1 MSTDNTLKAQARDRV
16 GKGASR
22 ELRRNNMVPAVI
34 YGDNKDPLPIALDR
48 KSMTERLHAGGFM
61 ITVFEVD
68 VNGEAHRVLAKDYQ
82 LDPVKDFLMHID
94 FFRITKGATL
104 VVEIPVVFEGEEE
117 SPGIS
122 RGGVLNVVR
131 HTIEVEC
138 RASAIPEN
146 ITASLDGL
154 DIGDSINISDVD
166 LPEGVKPT
174 IEDRDFTIAT
184 IAAPAVLGEEPSEED
199 ETDVDDVE
207 IIGEEKDD
215 DGEEG
220 GKEE

>member
-1 MSTDNTLKAQARDRV
+1 MSTENTLKAQARERV

-48 KSMTERLHAGGFM
+48 KEMTTRLMSGGFM
-61 ITVFEVD
+61 ITVFEVE
-68 VNGEAHRVLAKDYQ
+68 VNGETHRVLAKDYQ
-82 LDPVKDFLMHID
+82 LHPVKDFLMHID

-104 VVEIPVVFEGEEE
+104 VVEVPVLFENEDD
-117 SPGIS
+117 SQGIS

-146 ITASLDGL
+146 IVANLAGL
-154 DIGDSINISDVD
+154 DIGDSLNISDIS
-166 LPEGVKPT
+166 LPDGVVPT

-184 IAAPAVLGEEPSEED
+184 IAAPAVLGEEPSDDD
-199 ETDVDDVE
+199 EAPETE
-207 IIGEEKDD
+207 IIGEEKEGD
-215 DGEEG
+215 EEADS
-220 GKEE
+220 KD

>member
-22 ELRRNNMVPAVI
+22 ELRRNKMVPAVI
-34 YGDNKDPLPIALDR
+34 YGDNKDPLAISLDT
-48 KSMTERLHAGGFM
+48 KEMTERLQAGGFM
-61 ITVFEVD
+61 ITVFNIEVG
-68 VNGEAHRVLAKDYQ
+68 GESHRVLAKDYQ
-82 LDPVKDFLMHID
+82 LDPVRDFLQHID

-104 VVEIPVVFEGEEE
+104 VVEIPVHFENEEE

-138 RASAIPEN
+138 RASEIPEG
-146 ITASLDGL
+146 ITADLTGL
-154 DIGDSINISDVD
+154 DIGDSLNISAIT
-166 LPEGVKPT
+166 LPDGVKPT

-184 IAAPAVLGEEPSEED
+184 IAAPAVLGEEPSEDD
-199 ETDVDDVE
+199 EVDVDDVE
-207 IIGEEKDD
+207 VIGEVKEDD
-215 DGEEG
+215 EEG
-220 GKEE
+220 DKE

>member
-1 MSTDNTLKAQARDRV
+1 MSTENTLTAQLRERV

-34 YGDNKDPLPIALDR
+34 YGDNKDPLPIALAR
-48 KSMTERLHAGGFM
+48 KEMTERLLSGGFM
-61 ITVFEVD
+61 ITVFEID
-68 VNGEAHRVLAKDYQ
+68 VNGESHRVLAKDYQ
-82 LDPVKDFLMHID
+82 LDPVRDILMHID

-104 VVEIPVVFEGEEE
+104 VVEIPVLFEDEEE

-146 ITASLDGL
+146 IAASLAGM
-154 DIGDSINISDVD
+154 DIGDSLNISGVE

-199 ETDVDDVE
+199 EVGVDDVE
-207 IIGEEKDD
+207 IIGEEKEDGD
-215 DGEEG
+215 EDGED
-220 GKEE
+220 GK

>member
-22 ELRRNNMVPAVI
+22 ELRRNQMVPAVI

-48 KSMTERLHAGGFM
+48 KQMTERLLSGGFM

-68 VNGEAHRVLAKDYQ
+68 VNGESHRVLAKDYQ
-82 LDPVKDFLMHID
+82 LHPVKDHLMHID

-104 VVEIPVVFEGEEE
+104 VVEIPVLFENEEE

-146 ITASLDGL
+146 IAVDLTGL
-154 DIGDSINISDVD
+154 DIGDSLNISSIT
-166 LPEGVKPT
+166 LPEGVVPT
-174 IEDRDFTIAT
+174 IDDRDFTIAT
-184 IAAPAVLGEEPSEED
+184 IAAPAVLGEEPSEDD
-199 ETDVDDVE
+199 EAPETE
-207 IIGEEKDD
+207 IIGEEK
-215 DGEEG
+215 EEG
-220 GKEE
+220 DEEENKD

>member
-22 ELRRNNMVPAVI
+22 ELRRNKMVPAVI
-34 YGDNKDPLPIALDR
+34 YGDNKDPLPISLDT
-48 KSMTERLHAGGFM
+48 KEMTERLQAGGFM
-61 ITVFEVD
+61 ITVFNIEVD
-68 VNGEAHRVLAKDYQ
+68 GESHRVLAKDYQ
-82 LDPVKDFLMHID
+82 RDPVRDFLQHID

-104 VVEIPVVFEGEEE
+104 VVEIPVHFENEEE

-138 RASAIPEN
+138 RASEIPEG
-146 ITASLDGL
+146 IIADLTGL
-154 DIGDSINISDVD
+154 DIGDSLNISAIT
-166 LPEGVKPT
+166 LPDGVKPT

-184 IAAPAVLGEEPSEED
+184 IAAPAVLGEEPSEDD
-199 ETDVDDVE
+199 EVDVDDVE
-207 IIGEEKDD
+207 VIGETKDED
-215 DGEEG
+215 EEG
-220 GKEE
+220 GKE

>member
-22 ELRRNNMVPAVI
+22 ELRRNKMVPAVI
-34 YGDNKDPLPIALDR
+34 YGDNKDPLAISLDT
-48 KSMTERLHAGGFM
+48 KEMTERLQAGGFM
-61 ITVFEVD
+61 ITVFNIEVG
-68 VNGEAHRVLAKDYQ
+68 GESHRVLAKDYQ
-82 LDPVKDFLMHID
+82 LDPVRDFLQHID

-104 VVEIPVVFEGEEE
+104 VVEIPVHFENEEE

-138 RASAIPEN
+138 RASEIPEG
-146 ITASLDGL
+146 ITADLTGL
-154 DIGDSINISDVD
+154 DIGDSLNISAIT

-184 IAAPAVLGEEPSEED
+184 VAAPAVLGEEPSEDD
-199 ETDVDDVE
+199 EVDVDDVE
-207 IIGEEKDD
+207 VIGEVKEDD
-215 DGEEG
+215 EEG
-220 GKEE
+220 DKE